1 MYIIKLQ
8 LFSEGGEP
16 TPPTETIVNDPV
28 QETGETPQLDY
39 EKLIEEK
46 FKSMEELYKSKLS
59 EQEQFYNDTIS
70 RLKGE
75 NTKSNI
81 NTLIREMELAAS
93 AIGFIDGG
101 DIEMARAKAEACK
114 NTINAII
121 EKGVK
126 IKLNETNYEPPNAK
140 ELEKEWGNISKNKW
154 VKPKYML

>member
-1 MYIIKLQ
+1 MYVIKLQ

-28 QETGETPQLDY
+28 QETGETPKLDY

-46 FKSMEELYKSKLS
+46 FKSIEELYKSKLS

-81 NTLIREMELAAS
+81 NTLIREMELPAS
-93 AIGFIDGG
+93 AIGFIYDE
-101 DIEMARAKAEACK
+101 DIEMARAKAQAFK
-114 NTINAII
+114 DTIKAII
-121 EKGVK
+121 ETGVK
-126 IKLNETNYEPPNAK
+126 IKLNETNYEPPNSN
-140 ELEKEWGNISKNKW
+140 ELEKEWGNISKKEW
-154 VKPKYML
+154 IKPKYML

>member
-81 NTLIREMELAAS
+81 NTLIREMELPAS
-93 AIGFIDGG
+93 AIGFIYDE
-101 DIEMARAKAEACK
+101 DIEMARAKAEAFK

-126 IKLNETNYEPPNAK
+126 IKLNETNYEPPNVK
-140 ELEKEWGNISKNKW
+140 ELEKEWGNISKKEW
-154 VKPKYML
+154 IKPKYML